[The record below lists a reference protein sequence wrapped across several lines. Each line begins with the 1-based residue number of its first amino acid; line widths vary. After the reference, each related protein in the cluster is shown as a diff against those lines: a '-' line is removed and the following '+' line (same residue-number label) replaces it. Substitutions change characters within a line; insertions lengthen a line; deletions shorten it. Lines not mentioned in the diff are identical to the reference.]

1 MVYILIAPYS
11 QDLIKVYE
19 IKLSSDNISHFM
31 EIKAYTITKKEE
43 NWIFCINIYICMNWY
58 TYAAYYIDILIY
70 IWHYLLPALMIASKM
85 HNPLALIYFSDFVNK
100 KFIGYHIFQQWV
112 SYWIKKVLR
121 S

>member
-19 IKLSSDNISHFM
+19 IKFSSDNISHFM

-43 NWIFCINIYICMNWY
+43 NRIFCIYELIHIS
-58 TYAAYYIDILIY
+58 YAAYYIDILIY
-70 IWHYLLPALMIASKM
+70 IWHYLLPALMIASLI

-100 KFIGYHIFQQWV
+100 KFIGYHIFQQ
-112 SYWIKKVLR
+112 
-121 S
+121 